1 MAVKEE
7 TFKAVGRKR
16 LGSGD
21 NNEAGECAIMWACVM
36 MESSQAEEAGV
47 EESAA
52 DELILLQQIDGNKM
66 KTLENWKATTKLDS
80 WNKW

>member
-1 MAVKEE
+1 
-7 TFKAVGRKR
+7 
-16 LGSGD
+16 
-21 NNEAGECAIMWACVM
+21 MWACVM

-66 KTLENWKATTKLDS
+66 KTLENWKATTKVDS